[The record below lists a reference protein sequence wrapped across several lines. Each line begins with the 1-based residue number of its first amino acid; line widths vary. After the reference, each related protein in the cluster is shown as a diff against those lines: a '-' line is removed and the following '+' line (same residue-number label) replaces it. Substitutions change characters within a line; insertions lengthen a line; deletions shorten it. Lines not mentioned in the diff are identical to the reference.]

1 MLPYLAL
8 PRMGFAMPFLLP
20 ETRWAL
26 TPPFHPYHRLSFA
39 VAACATTSQEM
50 TLPPCGVKVELRRYL
65 SVALSVTSQCP
76 AINRHPALW
85 GPDFPPDA
93 AFALASSG
101 CLANFPQ
108 VLYALDETGAYR
120 RNTRLAHF
128 PALRRV
134 CPKVARVANPVE
146 KNSRRDAPRW

>member
-8 PRMGFAMPFLLP
+8 PRMGFAVPSLLP

-26 TPPFHPYHRLSFA
+26 TPPFHPYLYCPPHSRG
-39 VAACATTSQEM
+39 
-50 TLPPCGVKVELRRYL
+50 TLLPCGGKVRTSHRRYL

-76 AINRHPALW
+76 AVNRHPALR

-101 CLANFPQ
+101 CLANFPLA
-108 VLYALDETGAYR
+108 LYAWDETAVCQRNIRRLHFSLSHRGYR
-120 RNTRLAHF
+120 A
-128 PALRRV
+128 
-134 CPKVARVANPVE
+134 VARVANHLE
-146 KNSRRDAPRW
+146 KSRRW